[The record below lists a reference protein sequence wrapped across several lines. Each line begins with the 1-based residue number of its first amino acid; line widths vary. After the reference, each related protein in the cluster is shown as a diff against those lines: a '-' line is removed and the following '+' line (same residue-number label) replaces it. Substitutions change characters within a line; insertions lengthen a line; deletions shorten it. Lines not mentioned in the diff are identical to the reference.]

1 MEFLY
6 LFKALNRQKWI
17 IIISVVVAVAA
28 AYFLTRNQ
36 KREYKSVAQIATGFT
51 TNDEVRFTNERYN
64 GPQAEIKFN
73 NVIENVTSSKV
84 LNLLS
89 YDLLLHDLTE
99 KTPFKQVD
107 QNQAGHEV
115 LKKLPAATAVQL
127 LNEKR
132 AQLQPLRKDVP
143 QEAQLLSY
151 VTAYGYDVET
161 ISKQLQVTRV
171 PKTDYINLTY
181 TSGNPELSAFALN
194 TLVQK
199 FETYYTQ
206 NKLQHSDTSI
216 ATLDSL
222 VQQKKEELD
231 RRTAAKT
238 SFMAA
243 HGIVDV
249 TLQGS
254 NALQQSD
261 NLNTQLGRE
270 RATREETAF
279 KIQQLDQQIRAAKAT
294 TTAGTGSS
302 GGNSDN
308 LTYVSLK
315 NQYKNLYREYVDK
328 GSNDQQMKKRLEDLN
343 NQMRQLE
350 PTTNQAARTDN
361 GASLADDLQR
371 QKTNAEGELRG
382 IDSRI
387 ASIQT
392 QMNQNS
398 GSLNSI
404 AAKSADMEKLDRE
417 IGLAS
422 ADYNNA
428 KERLTA
434 VRNVRDLGLS
444 SFSQTLVAQPA
455 LQPEPTH
462 RALIIA
468 LAGVSAFIL
477 SALAVMLLAF
487 LDSSIRTPSQ
497 FQNLTSLKLLGVVNH
512 VKLNSGILEG
522 VGAYGGDHK
531 LRNDTFRELL
541 RKVRYEIE
549 NSGKKIF
556 LFTSTEPRQGKTT
569 LIQALS
575 YSLSLVKKK
584 VLIIDTNFCNN
595 DLTAAISAKPVLEK
609 FYVNGR
615 GFMLEDIRPLIT
627 QTSVEGVDMIGCE
640 GGNYTPREI
649 LPKNHLLNYL
659 NELTTVYD
667 FIFLEGAP
675 LNDYT
680 DTKELIHYSDG
691 IVAVFS
697 SEASLSATD
706 KESIRFFKQNDKKF
720 LGAILNKVQVADL
733 DM

>member
-6 LFKALNRQKWI
+6 LFKALNRRKWVI
-17 IIISVVVAVAA
+17 ITSVVIAIAA
-28 AYFLTRNQ
+28 AYLLTRNFQ
-36 KREYKSVAQIATGFT
+36 KQYKSTAQIATGFT
-51 TNDEVRFTNERYN
+51 TPDELALTNERYN
-64 GPQAEIKFN
+64 TQRADVKFN
-73 NVIENVTSSKV
+73 NVIENITSPKV

-89 YDLLLHDLTE
+89 YDLMLHDLTE
-99 KTPFKQVD
+99 KPAFKQP
-107 QNQAGHEV
+107 NPEEKGHEV
-115 LKKLPAATAVQL
+115 LKKLRPDAAVQL
-127 LNEKR
+127 LKEKQAAFQLLRNE
-132 AQLQPLRKDVP
+132 VP
-143 QEAQLLSY
+143 QEKLVLDY
-151 VTAYGYDVET
+151 IKAYGYDVASINT
-161 ISKQLQVTRV
+161 QLQVGRV

-181 TSGNPELSAFALN
+181 TSASPELSAYALN

-199 FETYYTQ
+199 FENYYNQ
-206 NKLQHSDTSI
+206 NKLQRSDTSI
-216 ATLDSL
+216 VTLDSL

-231 RRTAAKT
+231 KRTAAKT

-243 HGIVDV
+243 HGLVDV

-261 NLNTQLGRE
+261 NLSNQLAKEQANRE
-270 RATREETAF
+270 QTVFT
-279 KIQQLDQQIRAAKAT
+279 IQELDKQIKQAQAASGTNA
-294 TTAGTGSS
+294 TAGS
-302 GGNSDN
+302 GDN

-315 NQYKNLYREYVDK
+315 NQRKNLYREYIDK
-328 GSNDQQMKKRLEDLN
+328 GANDPQMKKRLDDLD

-350 PTTNQAARTDN
+350 PGTNQNARNDN
-361 GASLADDLQR
+361 GTVVEGLVR
-371 QKTNAEGELRG
+371 QKTAAEGELRG
-382 IDSRI
+382 IDSRL
-387 ASIQT
+387 ASIRSL
-392 QMNQNS
+392 MGQNS
-398 GSLNSI
+398 GSLNNI
-404 AAKSADMEKLDRE
+404 AAKSADVEKLDRE
-417 IGLAS
+417 IQLAS

-434 VRNVRDLGLS
+434 VRNVRELGLS
-444 SFSQTLVAQPA
+444 SFSQTLLAQPA
-455 LQPEPTH
+455 LQPEPT
-462 RALIIA
+462 RRGLIIA
-468 LAGVSAFIL
+468 LAGIAAFIL
-477 SALAVMLLAF
+477 SSLVVMLLAF
-487 LDSSIRTPSQ
+487 IDSSIRTPSQ
-497 FQNLTSLKLLGVVNH
+497 FQNLTHLKLLGVVNH
-512 VKLNSGILEG
+512 AKLNAGILEG
-522 VGAYGGDHK
+522 VGAYGGEHK

-575 YSLSLVKKK
+575 YSLSLVKKS

-609 FYVNGR
+609 FHVNGR
-615 GFMLEDIRPLIT
+615 GFMIDDIKPLIT
-627 QTSVEGVDMIGCE
+627 KTSVEGVDMIGCE

-680 DTKELIHYSDG
+680 DTKELIHFSDG

-706 KESIRFFKQNDKKF
+706 KESIRFFKQNEGKF
-720 LGAILNKVQVADL
+720 LGAILNKVQVDDL

>member
-6 LFKALNRQKWI
+6 LFKALNRRKWV
-17 IIISVVVAVAA
+17 IIISVIVAIAA
-28 AYFLTRNQ
+28 AYLLTRNQ
-36 KREYKSVAQIATGFT
+36 KQQYKSVAQIATGFT
-51 TNDEVRFTNERYN
+51 TNDDVRLTTERYN
-64 GPQAEIKFN
+64 PQQAEIKFN
-73 NVIENVTSSKV
+73 NVIENFTSTKV
-84 LNLLS
+84 LSLLS
-89 YDLLLHDLTE
+89 YDLLLHDLTD
-99 KTPFKQVD
+99 KAPFQQLTPEQKEH
-107 QNQAGHEV
+107 GV
-115 LKKLPAATAVQL
+115 LKKLQPDAAVQL
-127 LNEKR
+127 LNAKLAES
-132 AQLQPLRKDVP
+132 QPLRRDVP
-143 QEAQLLSY
+143 EESQLMDYIKL
-151 VTAYGYDVET
+151 YGYDVES
-161 ISKQLQVTRV
+161 IRSRLAVTRV
-171 PKTDYINLTY
+171 PKTDYINLTF
-181 TSGNPELSAFALN
+181 TSGHPELSAYALN
-194 TLVQK
+194 TLVRK
-199 FETYYTQ
+199 FENYYYQ
-206 NKLQHSDTSI
+206 NKQQRSDTSI
-216 ATLDSL
+216 ATLDTL
-222 VQQKKEELD
+222 VEQKKRELD

-243 HGIVDV
+243 QGVVDV

-254 NALQQSD
+254 NALQQKD
-261 NLNTQLGRE
+261 NLENQLTRE
-270 RATREETAF
+270 RASREEF
-279 KIQQLDQQIRAAKAT
+279 QYKIQQIDQQIRDAKAKNTAT
-294 TTAGTGSS
+294 TNSSSS
-302 GGNSDN
+302 GDN

-315 NQYKNLYREYVDK
+315 NQYRKLYAEYVAN
-328 GSNDQQMKKRLEDLN
+328 GSNDADTKKRLDDLN
-343 NQMRQLE
+343 AQMRQLE
-350 PTTNQAARTDN
+350 PTINQNTRTDN
-361 GASLADDLQR
+361 GTYVDNLLTQR
-371 QKTNAEGELRG
+371 INTEGELRAVN
-382 IDSRI
+382 SRI
-387 ASIQT
+387 QTIQN
-392 QMNQNS
+392 QLNQNS

-404 AAKSADMEKLDRE
+404 AVKSADVEKYDRE
-417 IGLAS
+417 IQLAS

-434 VRNVRDLGLS
+434 ARNVRDLGIS
-444 SFSQTLVAQPA
+444 SFSQTLAAQPA
-455 LQPEPTH
+455 LYPEPTH

-468 LAGVSAFIL
+468 LAGIAAFIL
-477 SALAVMLLAF
+477 SALAVIALAF
-487 LDSSIRTPSQ
+487 IDSSIRTPSQ
-497 FQNLTSLKLLGVVNH
+497 FHKLTNLKLLGVVNH

-522 VGAYGGDHK
+522 VGAYSGDHK

-556 LFTSTEPRQGKTT
+556 LFTSTEPGQGKTT

-609 FYVNGR
+609 FHVNGR
-615 GFMLEDIRPLIT
+615 GFMLEDIKPLIT

-659 NELTTVYD
+659 TELTGIYD

-691 IVAVFS
+691 IVAIFS

-706 KESIRFFKQNDKKF
+706 KESIRFFKQHENKF
-720 LGAILNKVQVADL
+720 LGAILNKVQVDDL

>member
-6 LFKALNRQKWI
+6 LLKALSRRKWVI
-17 IIISVVVAVAA
+17 IICVVIAVATA
-28 AYFLTRNQ
+28 FLLTQRIQ
-36 KREYKSVAQIATGFT
+36 KQYKSVAQIATGFT
-51 TNDEVRFTNERYN
+51 TTDDVRFTTERYN
-64 GPQAEIKFN
+64 APQAEIKFN
-73 NVIENVTSSKV
+73 NVIENVTSPKV

-89 YDLLLHDLTE
+89 YDLMLHDLTE
-99 KTPFKQVD
+99 KPPFKQVKD
-107 QNQAGHEV
+107 SEGEHEV
-115 LKKLPAATAVQL
+115 LKKLSPAAVVRL
-127 LNEKR
+127 LTIKR
-132 AQLQPLRKDVP
+132 DQFEPLRKDVP
-143 QEAQLLSY
+143 EEKALMDYL
-151 VTAYGYDVET
+151 TLYGYDVDN
-161 ISKQLQVTRV
+161 ISKLLVVARV

-181 TSGNPELSAFALN
+181 TSENPELSAYALN

-199 FETYYTQ
+199 FEDYYNQ
-206 NKLQHSDTSI
+206 NKLQRSDTSI

-222 VQQKKEELD
+222 LQAKKSELD
-231 RRTAAKT
+231 QRTAAKT
-238 SFMAA
+238 SYMAA

-254 NALQQSD
+254 IALKQKD
-261 NLNTQLGRE
+261 NLDDQLAQE
-270 RATREETAF
+270 RASRDAYLY
-279 KIQQLDQQIRAAKAT
+279 KIQQLDDQIKAAKN
-294 TTAGTGSS
+294 GTSASGTPGS
-302 GGNSDN
+302 SDN
-308 LTYVSLK
+308 LTYLRLK
-315 NQYKNLYREYVDK
+315 AQRRKVYSDYVDK
-328 GSNDQQMKKRLEDLN
+328 GSDDPALRKELADLD
-343 NQMRQLE
+343 NQIKLLE
-350 PTTNQAARTDN
+350 PTSNPATRTDN
-361 GASLADDLQR
+361 VLDDLVR
-371 QKTNAEGELRG
+371 QKTNAQSELQG
-382 IDSRI
+382 VNSRI
-387 ASIQT
+387 ASIQNL
-392 QMNQNS
+392 MNQNS
-398 GSLNSI
+398 GGLNNI
-404 AAKSADMEKLDRE
+404 AAKSADMDRLDQE
-417 IGLAS
+417 IQLATL
-422 ADYNNA
+422 DYNRA
-428 KERLTA
+428 KDRLA
-434 VRNVRDLGLS
+434 IARNVRELGLS
-444 SFSQTLVAQPA
+444 SFSQTLMAQPA
-455 LQPEPTH
+455 LQPEATH
-462 RALIIA
+462 RGLIIA
-468 LAGVSAFIL
+468 LAGVAAFIL
-477 SALAVMLLAF
+477 SSLVVMLLAF

-497 FQNLTSLKLLGVVNH
+497 FQNLTHLKLLGVVNH

-522 VGAYGGDHK
+522 VGTYGGENR

-549 NSGKKIF
+549 TSGKKIF

-615 GFMLEDIRPLIT
+615 GFMLDDIKPLIT
-627 QTSVEGVDMIGCE
+627 KTSVEGVDMIGCE

-659 NELTTVYD
+659 TELTTVYD

-706 KESIRFFKQNDKKF
+706 KESIRFFKQNDEKF
-720 LGAILNKVQVADL
+720 LGAILNKVQVDDL